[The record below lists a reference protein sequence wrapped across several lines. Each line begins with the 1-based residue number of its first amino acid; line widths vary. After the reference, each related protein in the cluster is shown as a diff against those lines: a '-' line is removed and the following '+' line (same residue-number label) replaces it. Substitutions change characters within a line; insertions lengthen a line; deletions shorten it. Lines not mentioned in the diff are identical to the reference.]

1 MLHFSRR
8 SLLALSAA
16 AVCRAASRRK
26 TAISISQDQFRIN
39 SKLTYKGRAFRGNKI
54 EGLLLNARMV
64 QGIFDDQN
72 PATSARWAYPDTGK
86 WDPERNT
93 REFVAAMPEWRRCGL
108 LAFTINLQGG
118 SPEGYSREQPWITTA
133 VQAEGSLRADSMRRL
148 ERILDR
154 ADDLGMAVIVGMF
167 YFGQDQRVHDE
178 EAVKR
183 AVQNTVKW
191 IAEAKGYTNVLL
203 EIDNECDVRA
213 YDHKILKPGRVH
225 ELILLAKET
234 SLGRLLVGTSFGGG
248 SIPVSNVIKAS
259 DFLLLHGN
267 GVADPSRIAEMVR
280 KTRGVEGYHPMP
292 ILFNED
298 DHFDFD
304 KPANNM
310 FAAIGEYASW
320 GYFDPGSSNYRDGYQ
335 CPPVNW
341 GINTAQKR
349 AFFGFLKQVTGA

>member
-1 MLHFSRR
+1 MHRLSRR
-8 SLLALSAA
+8 SLFALSAA
-16 AVCRAASRRK
+16 AICRAAGRRRS
-26 TAISISQDQFRIN
+26 AVSILQDQFLIN
-39 SKLTYKGRAFRGNKI
+39 GKPTYKGRTFRDKKI

-72 PATSARWAYPDTGK
+72 PATSGRWAYPDTGK
-86 WDPERNT
+86 WDPDRNT
-93 REFVAAMPEWRRCGL
+93 REFIAAMPKWRQSGL

-118 SPEGYSREQPWITTA
+118 SPEGYSREQPWINSA
-133 VQAEGSLRADSMRRL
+133 VEADGSLRADALRRL
-148 ERILDR
+148 ARILDR
-154 ADDLGMAVIVGMF
+154 ADDLGMAAILGIF
-167 YFGQDQRVHDE
+167 YFGQDQRVRDE

-191 IAEAKGYTNVLL
+191 IVEEQGYTNTLL

-213 YDHKILKPGRVH
+213 YHHEILKQGRVH

-234 SLGRLLVGTSFGGG
+234 SPHIRVGTSFGGG
-248 SIPVSNVIKAS
+248 SIPSSNVVKAS
-259 DFLLLHGN
+259 DFILLHGN
-267 GVADPSRIAEMVR
+267 GVTDPSRIAEIVR
-280 KTRGVEGYHPMP
+280 KTRSVEGYRPMP

-304 KPANNM
+304 RAANNM
-310 FAAIGEYASW
+310 LAAIGEYAGW
-320 GYFDPGSSNYRDGYQ
+320 GYFDPGSSNYKDGYQ

-341 GINTAQKR
+341 GINTDRKR